1 MLKFRYIRTGSV
13 FQDGQNTKRTKIKRT
28 VIHHGGHGSPIHL
41 QTEEHPQN
49 CKKKREREW
58 FETGQPDYQRITNR
72 LEVGIWWDGYIKKI
86 YKANQTNVHKL
97 GFVNMKSGAA
107 CVQ

>member
-13 FQDGQNTKRTKIKRT
+13 FQEGQNTKRTKIKRT

-72 LEVGIWWDGYIKKI
+72 LEVGIWWDGYIKKYTKPI
-86 YKANQTNVHKL
+86 RQTCT
-97 GFVNMKSGAA
+97 S
-107 CVQ
+107 

>member
-1 MLKFRYIRTGSV
+1 
-13 FQDGQNTKRTKIKRT
+13 
-28 VIHHGGHGSPIHL
+28 L
-41 QTEEHPQN
+41 Q
-49 CKKKREREW
+49 KKREREW

-86 YKANQTNVHKL
+86 YKADQTNVHKL

-107 CVQ
+107 CVQCRQAGPVSKKKSGAALFVA